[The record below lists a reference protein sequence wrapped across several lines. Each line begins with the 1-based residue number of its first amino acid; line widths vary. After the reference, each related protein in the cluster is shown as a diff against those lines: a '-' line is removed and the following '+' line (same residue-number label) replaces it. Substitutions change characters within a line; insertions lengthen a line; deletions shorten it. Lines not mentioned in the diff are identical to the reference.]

1 MIKRPIRERDR
12 TIIKM
17 YATKKIHEA
26 KPDRTEGRN
35 IDSSTITVGNI
46 KTSLSVKDRPT
57 RKMTDNLNNTIN
69 QPDQTYTDG
78 AIQQ

>member
-1 MIKRPIRERDR
+1 MIKRPIREKDR

-17 YATKKIHEA
+17 YATNKIYEA

-35 IDSSTITVGNI
+35 IDRSTIIVGNF

-69 QPDQTYTDG
+69 QPDQTYTDD